1 VDGRVDF
8 RAAYLL
14 TYHEDWAL
22 DWLRR
27 CLAMLVQCRRVH
39 YPKLKEEHPM
49 KKLLTLLATLAVAM
63 TLSMPVFAQE
73 TGSQEAQTSSAPAKK
88 KASKKKAS
96 KKQKKSKKQQKS
108 EEGGTGE
115 AQ

>member
-1 VDGRVDF
+1 
-8 RAAYLL
+8 
-14 TYHEDWAL
+14 
-22 DWLRR
+22 
-27 CLAMLVQCRRVH
+27 
-39 YPKLKEEHPM
+39 M

-73 TGSQEAQTSSAPAKK
+73 TGSQETQTSSAPTK

-96 KKQKKSKKQQKS
+96 KKHKKSKKQKKS
-108 EEGGTGE
+108 EAGGTGE